1 MPNNLNFYY
10 DVCFLNFILT
20 KQKQMKKTAH
30 LLLVSLIF
38 ATSCKDKNETMDAS
52 IQPPVAKIVPHTLEK
67 HGQVRTDNYYW
78 LNDREDQEVIDYLN
92 QENEYYNKMTAHT
105 KKLQENLF
113 TEMKSRIKEDD
124 SSVPYFYNGYFYIT
138 RFEKGKDYPIYSR
151 KKGSLDA
158 KEEIMFDC
166 NEMAKGHSYFNL
178 SGINVSEDNKYAA
191 FGLDLVS
198 RRQYTIQIKNLET
211 GEILPVKIEN
221 TTGGSTWASDNK
233 TLFYT
238 RKDPQTLRSDKVYR
252 HTLGTDI
259 AKDALVFHEKDDTFY
274 TFVYKEKSKKYLV
287 IGSTSTLTSE
297 YQILES
303 NNPNGNFRLFQKRV
317 RGLEYSIS
325 HYGDSFYVVTNK
337 DKATNFK
344 LMKTPESKT
353 SMENWSELI
362 PHRKDVLLEGVD
374 IFKDYLVVEERS
386 NGLNKIQI
394 RPWNAGESYYLPFES
409 ETYTAYTTTNVDFD
423 TEILRFGYQ
432 SLTTPSSV
440 MDFNMKTKEKKVL
453 KEQEVLGGKFD
464 KNNYVEERIWAT
476 AEDGTKLPISMVY
489 RKGMKKDGNNPF
501 LLYAYGSYG
510 STIDPT
516 FSSTRLSLL
525 DRGFIFA
532 IAHVRGGEYLGRE
545 WYENGKLLKKKNT
558 FTDFIDC
565 SKYVIAQKYTSA
577 KHLYA
582 EGGSAGGL
590 LMGAIV
596 NMAPELY
603 NGVIAQVPF
612 VDVVTTMLDDSIPL
626 TTGEYDEWGN
636 PNDKEYYDYML
647 SYSPYDQVKAQDY
660 SNMYVSTGLHDSQVQ
675 YWEPAKWVAKLR
687 AMKTDKNVLYL
698 DTNMEA
704 GHGGASG
711 RFEALKELAKEFA
724 FLLDLEKISK

>member
-1 MPNNLNFYY
+1 
-10 DVCFLNFILT
+10 
-20 KQKQMKKTAH
+20 MKKTAH

-78 LNDREDQEVIDYLN
+78 LNDRENQEVIDYLN
-92 QENEYYNKMTAHT
+92 QENEYYQKMTAHT
-105 KKLQENLF
+105 KELQENLF
-113 TEMKSRIKEDD
+113 AEMKSRIKEDD

-178 SGINVSEDNKYAA
+178 NGINVSEDNKYAA

-238 RKDPQTLRSDKVYR
+238 RKDAQTLRSDKVYR

-303 NNPNGNFRLFQKRV
+303 SNPNGNFRLFQKRV

-353 SMENWSELI
+353 SMDNWSELI

-440 MDFNMKTKEKKVL
+440 MDFNMRTKEKKVL

-489 RKGMKKDGNNPF
+489 RKGIKKDGKNPF

-565 SKYVIAQKYTSA
+565 SKYVIAQKYTSS

-612 VDVVTTMLDDSIPL
+612 VDVVTTMLDDTIPL

-660 SNMYVSTGLHDSQVQ
+660 PNMYVSTGLHDSQVQ

-687 AMKTDKNVLYL
+687 AVKTDKNVLYL